1 MKVRSSEEKLA
12 AERKEK
18 AEKVRVYREVTS
30 KIFTKVTIL
39 LSRDCH
45 VSRDYH
51 VPVFLFT
58 VTVCLYSQRAAGDH
72 DEEALKL
79 TRDILQQ
86 NPDIATLWNYRR
98 EIVAPTLS
106 SP

>member
-30 KIFTKVTIL
+30 KIFAKVTIL
-39 LSRDCH
+39 L
-45 VSRDYH
+45 SRDYH